1 VSSLGSSGQILS
13 SISGSMQ
20 VSIDRANRERQLEA
34 TARTAIEQRVE
45 RKLTEAEWVAM
56 RAKLV
61 EFAAILRGWEQAT
74 PRPRRGKV
82 EVLCQRDL

>member
-1 VSSLGSSGQILS
+1 
-13 SISGSMQ
+13 MQ
-20 VSIDRANRERQLEA
+20 VSVDRANRERQLEA

-56 RAKLV
+56 RAKLA

>member
-1 VSSLGSSGQILS
+1 
-13 SISGSMQ
+13 MQ
-20 VSIDRANRERQLEA
+20 VSVNRADRQRQLET

-61 EFAAILRGWEQAT
+61 EFAAILRAWEQAT
-74 PRPRRGKV
+74 PRPQRGKV

>member
-1 VSSLGSSGQILS
+1 
-13 SISGSMQ
+13 MQ
-20 VSIDRANRERQLEA
+20 VSVDRANRQRQLEA

-45 RKLTEAEWVAM
+45 RKLTEAEWMAM

-74 PRPRRGKV
+74 TSPGRGKV
-82 EVLCQRDL
+82 EILCQREP

>member
-1 VSSLGSSGQILS
+1 
-13 SISGSMQ
+13 MQ
-20 VSIDRANRERQLEA
+20 VSVNRDDRQRQLET

-56 RAKLV
+56 RAKLL
-61 EFAAILRGWEQAT
+61 EFAAILGAWEQAT

-82 EVLCQRDL
+82 EGLCQRDL